1 VIEAINNWFLGFGSL
16 TPTAAIALG
25 LFFLVAALLVFP
37 RTLLIVSAGAT
48 FGPTA
53 APIILM
59 GATVG
64 SMIAFLLSRYV
75 ASAWFRKKLNRRP
88 MLRAIA
94 QAVDDEGWRIV
105 ALVRLGAP
113 VPSTLQ
119 GYAFG
124 LTKIGFLPYVVAT
137 FIFSAPQI
145 FLFTFLGATG
155 RSSIINDSS
164 LSFGLVLSTII
175 GTVAAVALI
184 GWRVRIL
191 LRSRVDSIL

>member
-1 VIEAINNWFLGFGSL
+1 MTEAIEGWFLSFGSL
-16 TPTAAIALG
+16 TLTAAIALG
-25 LFFLVAALLVFP
+25 LFFVAAALVVFP

-48 FGPTA
+48 FGLAA

-64 SMIAFLLSRYV
+64 GSIAFLLSRYV
-75 ASAWFRKKLNRRP
+75 ASAWFRRKLNQRP

-137 FIFSAPQI
+137 FVFSAPQV
-145 FLFTFLGATG
+145 FLFTLLGSTG
-155 RSSIINDSS
+155 RASIINDPS
-164 LSFGLVLSTII
+164 LSFGLMLSTII

-184 GWRVRIL
+184 GWRVKVL
-191 LRSRVDSIL
+191 LRSTLDSRP